1 MRSLRHSHSSPLV
14 HCSRAKAK
22 EDKSLKQNHQN
33 QHLELRRLTQTELYV
48 NEGKQIV
55 GLITQENA
63 ALNQVYSKKLG
74 TILTNAEPH
83 HRSNLL

>member
-1 MRSLRHSHSSPLV
+1 MRSLRHSHPSPLV

-48 NEGKQIV
+48 KKGMQIV

-63 ALNQVYSKKLG
+63 ALNRSIAKSLG
-74 TILTNAEPH
+74 TI
-83 HRSNLL
+83 